1 MSKVKNALTTET
13 KTLLA
18 TPPQNPWLKVATED
32 GSSGQL
38 LKFVK
43 SRWVIGDDEVPI
55 GTEFI
60 AHIDQLLRGWT
71 KFEDGAVTDR
81 IVGKIADNWEPP
93 PRSELSDPTA
103 ATWREKDTNGQ
114 LRDPWSLQW
123 YLPMVG
129 VDGGEVVTYVTGSEG
144 GHIAIKN
151 LCYSFAYQRC
161 GLPIVGLQKRSY
173 RHPKFG
179 ILESPKLQIVGWD
192 GVAVPTMPPPEP
204 LTSQQKSEEL
214 NDEIPEF

>member
-13 KTLLA
+13 KTLPA

-60 AHIDQLLRGWT
+60 AHIDERSLCGWILNW
-71 KFEDGAVTDR
+71 EDGAVTDR
-81 IVGKIADNWEPP
+81 RRQDRRQL
-93 PRSELSDPTA
+93 RSRRRARLSDPTA

-114 LRDPWSLQW
+114 PRDPWSLQW
-123 YLPMVG
+123 PMVG
-129 VDGGEVVTYVTGSEG
+129 VDGGEGVTYVTGSEG

-151 LCYSFAYQRC
+151 LCSSFAYQRY
-161 GLPIVGLQKRSY
+161 GLSIVALRKPQLSASQI
-173 RHPKFG
+173 RHPRK
-179 ILESPKLQIVGWD
+179 PKTANRWVGCCANHAATRTAD
-192 GVAVPTMPPPEP
+192 VAAKIGGVE
-204 LTSQQKSEEL
+204 
-214 NDEIPEF
+214 